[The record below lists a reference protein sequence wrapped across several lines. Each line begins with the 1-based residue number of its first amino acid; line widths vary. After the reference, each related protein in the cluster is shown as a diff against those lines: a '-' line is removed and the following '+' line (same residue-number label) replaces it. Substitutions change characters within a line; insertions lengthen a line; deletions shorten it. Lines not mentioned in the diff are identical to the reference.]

1 VAEHDE
7 HDEHDNHAAGSGRG
21 EVSVKRVDDPPTL
34 PPFASDGP
42 RPATLHGFPAV
53 DVFGDGG
60 LGDLFDVPKLGARTE
75 SAPVPKAAPP
85 PVRPLASRGIKAPPT
100 GPVPIIPQGP
110 AQSPV
115 AQSPVAQAPAS
126 DSRSRAPESTLE
138 DQPDFA
144 DDSNVGSSPAK
155 PASMPAATSLIEKIR
170 AAKRKE
176 AELAEL
182 GGDAAESAAEPKPD
196 AKPKPESTTEV
207 RPTASKAESRPPPP
221 QPPAGRAPPP
231 KPPSSTG
238 TAEPKPAPPKP
249 PSSTVA
255 AEPRPAPPKPP
266 ASTVAA
272 EPRPAPP
279 KPPSSTVTA
288 EPKPAP
294 PKPPAS
300 TVTAEPKP
308 VEPTPPS
315 TVAGESK
322 PVAAESKPEATKP
335 QAPASEGDKPEAPA
349 DKVWLEPVPLLS
361 LDRRHEA
368 QAITPSPTTPPT
380 PDASPT
386 EAPPTAATPPTPLVA
401 ASEPSEPSEPPA
413 AATSSSHMRVPAR
426 PPEPE
431 DDGERTV
438 HFTKP
443 SGRIGNPLPAPP
455 ATKPVLAPPPPTSVG
470 SAEQPAKVGA
480 PYEPPALVL
489 ERSEDAAASEPDAS
503 DEKHPPDHDTES
515 ARPRPALPIPGSRR
529 PPLDPMNPIMAARL
543 ASGGEP
549 LADAGAD
556 ADAVPE
562 PISAQDTASLVNGLA
577 DEIIAAEHEPSPAAN
592 SGALAGATPV
602 EIDLPPERRPANERR
617 RKLALYFLGVA
628 AVLSLIVALL
638 PSKDDPSETEPTPE
652 VADASE
658 SEPTPNDPT
667 LLAEAK
673 PPEPEPLPIE
683 PIPASETETG
693 ADAEPEPEPP
703 PVSSSKPKPKTTKQ
717 PEAEP
722 KPEPKPQP
730 KPEPKPEPTPT
741 PGGPDDKRSADELY
755 NAAKA
760 AYASGRAADAYK
772 LAYASWRKKDK
783 GKTAE
788 LMTLAACKLKDKAK
802 AKSSLDKVPALRR
815 SAIKKECQG
824 LGLSL

>member
-126 DSRSRAPESTLE
+126 GSRSRAPESTLE

-196 AKPKPESTTEV
+196 AKPKPAAEPKPDATPKREPTTEV
-207 RPTASKAESRPPPP
+207 RLTPKPESRPPPP
-221 QPPAGRAPPP
+221 QPPAGRAP
-231 KPPSSTG
+231 
-238 TAEPKPAPPKP
+238 PPKP

-279 KPPSSTVTA
+279 KPPSSTVTT

-438 HFTKP
+438 HFAKP

-602 EIDLPPERRPANERR
+602 EIDDLPPERRPANERR

-652 VADASE
+652 VADTPE
-658 SEPTPNDPT
+658 PEPTPDPT

-673 PPEPEPLPIE
+673 PPEPDPLPLE

-693 ADAEPEPEPP
+693 ADAEPEPEPQ